1 MIDRSFPM
9 ALFRS
14 LTFAGLGLVLTGCG
28 EELGPVPKQVARVR
42 GVVPVVP
49 PRFPGLRRQV
59 PKQVARVRGV
69 VREDRRPL
77 SGGWIEFYPVDGT
90 VGNLRSARIR
100 QDGSF
105 EADGVAVGANLIRF
119 VNARMESQGAAQ
131 LFGGYSSPI
140 RRVITDRS
148 ETPLDVDL
156 VAEAIRYKKT
166 QTRQKR
172 AEPSGAGAPP

>member
-1 MIDRSFPM
+1 MIDSRFPIV
-9 ALFRS
+9 LLRG
-14 LTFAGLGLVLTGCG
+14 LTLAGLGLVLAGCG
-28 EELGPVPKQVARVR
+28 EELGP
-42 GVVPVVP
+42 
-49 PRFPGLRRQV
+49 V

-100 QDGSF
+100 SDGSF
-105 EADGVAVGANLIRF
+105 EADRVAVGANLIRF
-119 VNARMESQGAAQ
+119 VNARIESQGAAQ

-148 ETPLDVDL
+148 ESPLDVDL
-156 VAEAIRYKKT
+156 VEEAIRYKKT